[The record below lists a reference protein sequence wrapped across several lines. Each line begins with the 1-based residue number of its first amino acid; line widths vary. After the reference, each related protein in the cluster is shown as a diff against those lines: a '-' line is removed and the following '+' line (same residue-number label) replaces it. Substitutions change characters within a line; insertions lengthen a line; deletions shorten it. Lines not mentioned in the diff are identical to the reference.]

1 MKIYATFSS
10 TFSTFSTF
18 KKGGAK
24 SLEKAFENSGAK
36 TLYNEV
42 KNSGEKSL
50 EKEPIDFF
58 SKTSELSNYIMTS
71 KKQWEIFSKDGL
83 FQVENSDIYQL
94 NVTNEKQEEIEYGS
108 YYFLIDYSKITREKV
123 AAVPSDHIS
132 HFIHY
137 HIYQIEPKIKLVM
150 KYLVL
155 DDQTKYPLDAY
166 FEVDDTKN
174 SWLLEEISAFLFTF
188 FTKV

>member
-1 MKIYATFSS
+1 MKIYSS
-10 TFSTFSTF
+10 FSTF

-24 SLEKAFENSGAK
+24 SLEKAFYNEVKNSGAK
-36 TLYNEV
+36 TLEKAFENEV

-50 EKEPIDFF
+50 IDLF

-108 YYFLIDYSKITREKV
+108 YCFLIDYSKVTREKV
-123 AAVPSDHIS
+123 TSVPSDHIS

-137 HIYQIEPKIKLVM
+137 HIYKIEPKIKLVM
-150 KYLVL
+150 KYIILEGE
-155 DDQTKYPLDAY
+155 QKYPLDAY
-166 FEVDDTKN
+166 FEVDDAIN
-174 SWLLEEISAFLFTF
+174 PWLLEEIILHLQYKNSNNIP
-188 FTKV
+188 

>member
-1 MKIYATFSS
+1 MKIYSTFS
-10 TFSTFSTF
+10 STFSTF

-24 SLEKAFENSGAK
+24 SFSTFEKGGAKSLEKVF
-36 TLYNEV
+36 YDEV
-42 KNSGEKSL
+42 KNSGEKY
-50 EKEPIDFF
+50 PIDLF

-94 NVTNEKQEEIEYGS
+94 NVTNEKQEEIEHGS
-108 YYFLIDYSKITREKV
+108 YCFLIDYSKVTREKV
-123 AAVPSDHIS
+123 TAVPSDHIS

-150 KYLVL
+150 KYIVL
-155 DDQTKYPLDAY
+155 DDKTKYPLDAY
-166 FEVDDTKN
+166 FEVDDDSIN
-174 SWLLEEISAFLFTF
+174 SWLLEEISTF
-188 FTKV
+188 FTNL